1 MLDKE
6 EYNQIVYD
14 YNQTDKPY
22 PEDKTIYELFEEQAK
37 RTPTNTALVYED
49 QELSYK
55 ELNER
60 SNQLARYIRAE
71 YKQKTKEELKPDTL
85 IALCLERSVE
95 MIVSILAVLKAGG
108 AYVPIDPG
116 YPKDRIEYILKD
128 TNADLLLIQGHLE
141 ES

>member
-1 MLDKE
+1 MERILSQLLEEDKKVSEISLLDKE

-22 PEDKTIYELFEEQAK
+22 PEDKQFTSYLKSKLKK

-71 YKQKTKEELKPDTL
+71 YKQKTKKKNQSQT
-85 IALCLERSVE
+85 
-95 MIVSILAVLKAGG
+95 
-108 AYVPIDPG
+108 
-116 YPKDRIEYILKD
+116 
-128 TNADLLLIQGHLE
+128 H
-141 ES
+141 

>member
-1 MLDKE
+1 MTTTK
-6 EYNQIVYD
+6 
-14 YNQTDKPY
+14 QTNPIQ
-22 PEDKTIYELFEEQAK
+22 KTKQFTSYLKSKLK

-85 IALCLERSVE
+85 IALCLGKKLGYDGVDTGCIKGWWCLCANRS
-95 MIVSILAVLKAGG
+95 
-108 AYVPIDPG
+108 
-116 YPKDRIEYILKD
+116 
-128 TNADLLLIQGHLE
+128 
-141 ES
+141 